1 MVLALGRTKDSM
13 FAEERQHMIVDLVN
27 REVTATVEA
36 LCDHFHV
43 SPATIRNDLR
53 ELEERGLLKRTHGG
67 AISNSRAG
75 FEPDSYQK
83 EVSRIAEKRA
93 IAREAVRRVREGDTI
108 ALDTGTTVF
117 ELALLLPRFKDLTV
131 VTNDMQIASFLER
144 ESSAHILLAG
154 GMIRTNFHCTV
165 GPLTLSSL
173 EGLNV
178 DKAFIACNGVTPK
191 SGVTTPNMDL
201 ARVKEKLIAIASEA
215 YLLAD
220 SSKMGKTSFCQF
232 AAITDLGAI
241 ITDEGIDP
249 AMVQAFT
256 DAGTGV
262 ILAQTDH

>member
-1 MVLALGRTKDSM
+1 MGRTKDSM
-13 FAEERQHMIVDLVN
+13 FAEERQHMIVELVN

-43 SPATIRNDLR
+43 SPATIRSDLR
-53 ELEERGLLKRTHGG
+53 ELEDRGLLKRTHGG

-83 EVSRIAEKRA
+83 EIARIAEKRA
-93 IAREAVRRVREGDTI
+93 IALEAVRRIRDGDTI

-117 ELALLLPRFKDLTV
+117 ELAQLLPRFRDLTV

-178 DKAFIACNGVTPK
+178 DKAFIACNGITLK

-201 ARVKEKLIAIASEA
+201 ARVKERLIAIASEA

-220 SSKMGKTSFCQF
+220 SSKLGKTSFVQFGAVQHF
-232 AAITDLGAI
+232 AALITDS
-241 ITDEGIDP
+241 GIDP
-249 AMVQAFT
+249 ADVQAIT
-256 DAGTGV
+256 EAGV
-262 ILAQTDH
+262 QVLLAQADSQ